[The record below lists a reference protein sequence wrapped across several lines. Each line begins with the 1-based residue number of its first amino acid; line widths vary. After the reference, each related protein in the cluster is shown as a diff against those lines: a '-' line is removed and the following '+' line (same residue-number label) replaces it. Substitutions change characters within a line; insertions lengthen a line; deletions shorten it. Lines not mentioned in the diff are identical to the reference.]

1 MADFRRFV
9 LEVHFVVRKDH
20 NGRHSNSRYFE

>member
-20 NGRHSNSRYFE
+20 NGKHSNSRFFE